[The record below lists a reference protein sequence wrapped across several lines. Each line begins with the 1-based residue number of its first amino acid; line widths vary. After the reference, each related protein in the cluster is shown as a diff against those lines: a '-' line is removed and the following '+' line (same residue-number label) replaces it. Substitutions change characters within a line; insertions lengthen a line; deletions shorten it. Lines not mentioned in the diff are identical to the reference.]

1 MDELLTLVVNW
12 IKKQDGKLIIGISGH
27 GASGKTTFATKLK
40 ALLQKEQVNILNTDP
55 YIIDSVV
62 RKKSIMEYTYK
73 GNLHH
78 YKMTASHPSA
88 HHLVSLTRDIRMI
101 QNGLDLLT
109 LETQY
114 SESKH
119 IYANVPI
126 TIVEGMSVAFIEPNI
141 FDLRIYLYTDDETEF
156 IRRMHRDVADRGAN
170 KEYIIFAHKERRV
183 QYKLFMHKY
192 HEDFDI
198 VINNSN
204 TGWAIVKNVLM
215 EGPK

>member
-1 MDELLTLVVNW
+1 
-12 IKKQDGKLIIGISGH
+12 
-27 GASGKTTFATKLK
+27 
-40 ALLQKEQVNILNTDP
+40 
-55 YIIDSVV
+55 
-62 RKKSIMEYTYK
+62 
-73 GNLHH
+73 
-78 YKMTASHPSA
+78 
-88 HHLVSLTRDIRMI
+88 
-101 QNGLDLLT
+101 
-109 LETQY
+109 
-114 SESKH
+114 
-119 IYANVPI
+119 
-126 TIVEGMSVAFIEPNI
+126 MSVAFIEPNI